1 MSEVIAKILP
11 IILLIGLGYFL
22 RWKQVINGI
31 AISEMKKAVINIFLP
46 AVLFV
51 TFIDMELQ
59 DEYLLVFVAIF
70 LLLILLFMVGV
81 IINKI
86 PQISHPLLPFALTAT
101 TFGLLGLSLYETVFG
116 SENLI
121 KMSII
126 GVGHE
131 LFIWFVYITLMK
143 IRLNNEKFSL
153 SVIADFIK
161 SPLIIAVVSG
171 LALNMLG
178 LSHYFHDNALLN
190 GFFTTLKYLANISTP
205 LILIIVGYGL
215 VLNRKYMEKSI
226 QLILLRLVVMLS
238 IGYFFKWLVLDAI
251 IINDQFFD
259 YAYFTFL
266 ILPPPMS
273 LPIFA
278 GKYSTKENSELLN
291 NMVVLNTI
299 VCIIIFTLFTFII
312 L

>member
-11 IILLIGLGYFL
+11 VILLIGLGYFL
-22 RWKQVINGI
+22 RWKQVINSV

-51 TFIDMELQ
+51 TFVDMELQ

-70 LLLILLFMVGV
+70 VLLILLFLIG
-81 IINKI
+81 ILINKI
-86 PQISHPLLPFALTAT
+86 PKVSHPLLPFALTAT

-143 IRLNNEKFSL
+143 IRLNNEKFNL
-153 SVIADFIK
+153 KVIMDFIK

-178 LSHYFHDNALLN
+178 LSHYFHDNALLS
-190 GFFTTLKYLANISTP
+190 GFFTTLKYLASISTP

-226 QLILLRLVVMLS
+226 QLIILRLVVMLS
-238 IGYFFKWLVLDAI
+238 IGYLFKWLVLDN

-299 VCIIIFTLFTFII
+299 ICIIAFVAFTLII